1 MENIEKEA
9 LFLYIDQAIKEAQN
23 LATVIN
29 RGPGGREV
37 ALTITKLQ
45 EAEDWAKRARSEIEQ
60 AKN

>member
-1 MENIEKEA
+1 MENTEQEA
-9 LFLYIDQAIKEAQN
+9 LFLHIDQAIKEAQQIAA
-23 LATVIN
+23 LIA
-29 RGPGGREV
+29 RGPGREI